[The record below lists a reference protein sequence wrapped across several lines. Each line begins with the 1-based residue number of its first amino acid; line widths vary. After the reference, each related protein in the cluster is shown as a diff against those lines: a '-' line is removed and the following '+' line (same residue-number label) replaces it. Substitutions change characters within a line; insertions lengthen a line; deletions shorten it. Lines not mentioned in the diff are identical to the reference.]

1 MSDTPNQGAASADGR
16 IDQFRSDIDDLKIAG
31 SGQGEQ
37 RLLVVGI
44 VLMVA
49 GVALAILG
57 AVQVGASGGSP
68 ADQRAYMAQ
77 GSLLGLTLA
86 VVGAALFVRYSFARY
101 LRFWLIRSTYEG
113 RANAD
118 RVVSAIE
125 RASGLE
131 PEVAPA
137 PAPMA
142 APAQT
147 IPAPTVEPA
156 TYAAPAPAAPAPAA
170 PPVHEASA
178 FPAAPAPPA
187 APPMSAPSMP
197 PPAPPFG

>member
-1 MSDTPNQGAASADGR
+1 MSDTPNQGPAAADGR

-137 PAPMA
+137 PMA

-147 IPAPTVEPA
+147 IPAPIAEAA
-156 TYAAPAPAAPAPAA
+156 TYAAPAPVAPAPAA

-187 APPMSAPSMP
+187 APPMSAPSTP
-197 PPAPPFG
+197 PPATPFG

>member
-137 PAPMA
+137 PAPTA
-142 APAQT
+142 APAQAT
-147 IPAPTVEPA
+147 PAPTSEPA

>member
-57 AVQVGASGGSP
+57 AVQVGASGGSA

-131 PEVAPA
+131 PEVASA
-137 PAPMA
+137 AAPMA
-142 APAQT
+142 APAQA
-147 IPAPTVEPA
+147 IPAPPVEAAP
-156 TYAAPAPAAPAPAA
+156 YAAPAPAAPAPAA

>member
-1 MSDTPNQGAASADGR
+1 MSDTPNQGSASADGR

-77 GSLLGLTLA
+77 GSLMGLTLA

-118 RVVSAIE
+118 RVVAAIE

-142 APAQT
+142 APA
-147 IPAPTVEPA
+147 EPVTYA
-156 TYAAPAPAAPAPAA
+156 ASPVAETYAAPAPAPAPE
-170 PPVHEASA
+170 PSA
-178 FPAAPAPPA
+178 FPAAPMPPA
-187 APPMSAPSMP
+187 APPMSAPAVP